1 MPPDPIPP
9 VPPARSDGLRA
20 QSRHRLLA
28 ALRARGPSDRAA
40 LGAATGLSGAAISR
54 LAGELLAEGLV
65 AGARAPGGG
74 PGRPGTVLSLR
85 AGVGCAVTVSVA
97 IDRLD
102 ARGVDF
108 AGATVG
114 AATSRPRTRGLDAGQ
129 LVGEV
134 SALVERARV
143 GTLRRVAVGV
153 QGVTEHATSALLW
166 SPVLAVTDVPLAAEL
181 ESAFGVPAS
190 LENDCRA
197 ISRALQAGARDAL
210 GDSFATVLFSDG
222 VGLGLRIAGHA
233 FAGARSS
240 ALEFGHLLHRSD
252 GARCRCGRRG
262 CIEAYAADYAIVRA
276 ADGRAAS
283 GAPGGRVSLARMRA
297 VADAARAGD
306 PAAVRA
312 FEAAGRA
319 LGEGLR
325 QVFTL
330 LDPMPVAL
338 VGRDDATLAPMHD
351 ALLAGLADVPG
362 SRALGDGDAGAIA
375 LHRFDD
381 PDALLR
387 RGLALGALDA
397 LDRALAAGDRAGD
410 GPPRPP
416 RPSRPAS
423 APGVDAPARAASRS
437 ANRPASPQV
446 ARTP

>member
-1 MPPDPIPP
+1 MTADPSPP

-28 ALRARGPSDRAA
+28 ALRARGPCDRAA

-65 AGARAPGGG
+65 VGARAPGRG
-74 PGRPGTVLSLR
+74 PGRPGTVLFLR
-85 AGVGCAVTVSVA
+85 PDVGCAVTVSIA
-97 IDRLD
+97 IDRLE

-108 AGATVG
+108 SGAAVG
-114 AATSRPRTRGLDAGQ
+114 SATSRPRTRGLDGAR
-129 LVGEV
+129 LVAAV
-134 SALVERARV
+134 SELVERARV

-166 SPVLAVTDVPLAAEL
+166 SPVLSATDVPLAAEL
-181 ESAFGVPAS
+181 QAAFGVPAS

-197 ISRALQAGARDAL
+197 ISRALQAEAPDTL

-222 VGLGLRIAGHA
+222 VGLGLRIGGRA

-240 ALEFGHLLHRSD
+240 ALEFGHLLHRPD

-276 ADGRAAS
+276 AAGRAAS

-297 VADAARAGD
+297 VADAARRGE
-306 PAAVRA
+306 AAPVRA

-338 VGRDDATLAPMHD
+338 VGRDDATLAPMHA
-351 ALLAGLADVPG
+351 ALLEGLVDVPG

-381 PDALLR
+381 PDELLQ

-397 LDRALAAGDRAGD
+397 LDRALAARDGTGD
-410 GPPRPP
+410 GPPRPA
-416 RPSRPAS
+416 RPART
-423 APGVDAPARAASRS
+423 APSTGPRA
-437 ANRPASPQV
+437 RPAPLHV
-446 ARTP
+446 ARIP